1 MKTVRLIKPGDPLRQ
16 QEAEIPRPGEFDVLI
31 RVKAAG
37 ICHSDAHYRSGL
49 SPAGPLPL
57 TLGHEIAGIVEE
69 TGSRVTDMKIGE
81 RVCLHY
87 LVTCGTCEYCRKGF
101 EQFCIRGSMLGKH
114 RHGGYAEYIIVPRK
128 NAVLLPAEVS
138 FEHGAVLMCS
148 SSTCLHALRK
158 GRLQPGETVAV
169 FGAGGL
175 GMSAIQIARALEA
188 SIVYAIDINRE
199 RLSLA
204 EQLGAVP
211 ILSLNKDPVAA
222 LRSMTH
228 NRGVDVALELVGLPS
243 TAQQAVQS
251 LAILGR
257 AVMVGL
263 SGESFGVRPY
273 TELVGKE
280 AEIIGSSDHLL
291 SEIPD
296 LLDLVLNKRL
306 NLENVV
312 TSTVPLLEEP
322 INHTLD
328 GLENFREGVRTVVI
342 P

>member
-1 MKTVRLIKPGDPLRQ
+1 MKTVRLIKPGNPLRRQ
-16 QEAEIPRPGEFDVLI
+16 DAEVPRPGEFEILI

-49 SPAGPLPL
+49 SFAGPLPL

-69 TGSRVTDMKIGE
+69 TGSSVTDMKTGD
-81 RVCLHY
+81 RACLHY
-87 LVTCGTCEYCRKGF
+87 LVTCGMCEYCRKGF
-101 EQFCIRGSMLGKH
+101 EQFCTRGSMLGKH
-114 RHGGYAEYIIVPRK
+114 RDGGYAEYITVPRK
-128 NAVLLPAEVS
+128 NAVFLPDTIS

-148 SSTCLHALRK
+148 SATCLHSLRK
-158 GRLQPGETVAV
+158 GRLRPGETVAV

-188 SIVYAIDINRE
+188 SIVFAIDINRE

-204 EQLGAVP
+204 EELGAVP
-211 ILSLNKDPVAA
+211 ILAGKKDPVAA

-228 NRGVDVALELVGLPS
+228 NRGVDVTLELVGLPS

-251 LAILGR
+251 LTILGR

-291 SEIPD
+291 SEISE
-296 LLDLVLNKRL
+296 LLDLVLSKRL
-306 NLENVV
+306 NLEKVV

-322 INHTLD
+322 INHALD
-328 GLENFREGVRTVVI
+328 GLENFGKGVRTVVI